1 MSLISNPAEHRILA
15 IANQKGGVGKTTTA
29 VNLAAAL
36 GQAGLTVTLIDLDP
50 QGNASTGLSVPA
62 ERRNLT
68 TYDLLMGNQTISQA
82 AIETSTPGVRIVP
95 ATGDLASVEI
105 ELAGQRDR
113 LQRLMNGLRR
123 EAIDGH
129 VIIDCPPALGLLT
142 LNALAAADG
151 VLVPLQAEFY
161 ALEGLSNLLVTIRE
175 VRKINPR
182 LRLDGVVLTMHDG
195 RNRLAQQ
202 VEADARA
209 TLGEVVFD
217 TVVPRNVRLSE
228 APSHGLSVL
237 AYDGQSRGSV
247 AYRALAAEY
256 LARQHEVR
264 SGK

>member
-1 MSLISNPAEHRILA
+1 MSQNSLRADGRIVA

-36 GQAGLTVTLIDLDP
+36 GRVGEPVTLIDMDP
-50 QGNASTGLSVPA
+50 QGNASTGLSVSTD
-62 ERRNLT
+62 RRQIT
-68 TYDLLMGNQTISQA
+68 SYDLLMGGESIERA
-82 AIETSTPGVRIVP
+82 AIPTATPGVRIVP
-95 ATGDLASVEI
+95 ATGDLASVEL
-105 ELAGQRDR
+105 ELAGQKDR
-113 LQRLMNGLRR
+113 LQRLSNCLRR
-123 EAIDGH
+123 QVLSEH

-142 LNALAAADG
+142 LNALVAADG

-182 LRLDGVVLTMHDG
+182 LRIDGVVLTMHDG

-209 TLGEVVFD
+209 TLGEVVYD

-237 AYDGQSRGSV
+237 DYDGQSRGSA

-256 LARQHEVR
+256 LARLEQVG
-264 SGK
+264 SAG

>member
-1 MSLISNPAEHRILA
+1 MSPISDPADRRIIA
-15 IANQKGGVGKTTTA
+15 VANQKGGVGKTTTA

-36 GQAGLTVTLIDLDP
+36 GQAGHSVTLIDLDP
-50 QGNASTGLSVPA
+50 QGNASTGLA
-62 ERRNLT
+62 IAGERRELT
-68 TYDLLMGNQTISQA
+68 SYDLLMGAESVDRIAMATDA
-82 AIETSTPGVRIVP
+82 AGVRIVP
-95 ATGDLASVEI
+95 ATSDLASIEI

-113 LQRLMNGLRR
+113 LQRLMNALRR
-123 EAIDGH
+123 NPVEGH

-175 VRKINPR
+175 VRKVNPR

-209 TLGEVVFD
+209 TLGEVVYD

-237 AYDGQSRGSV
+237 AYDPQSRGSL
-247 AYRALAAEY
+247 AYQALAAEY
-256 LARQHEVR
+256 LARLNQMR
-264 SGK
+264 SPS